1 MQEKLSPQDPKGTA
15 IFQDADSKVPIKG
28 YIFLIFG
35 IVLFSGAFSSSTNF
49 LRIFDFSALLG
60 QFGTIVEG
68 AAAGFRGSGGT
79 GAREG
84 FVFALT
90 ALPAVALAIGI
101 ITMIEGQQGLKAA
114 QKLLTPLMRPI
125 LGIPGWCGLALI
137 GSLQNTDTG
146 GALTG
151 QLVDQ
156 KLINEQELAAFAG
169 FLFSASAP
177 IGQYFSTAVL
187 LFPYMEEA
195 GIAPILPFVIILVG
209 KVFTCNLMRL
219 YVKITEGRSAK
230 NG

>member
-1 MQEKLSPQDPKGTA
+1 MAEKFLPHTQKEQPILQDSN
-15 IFQDADSKVPIKG
+15 SKVPIKG
-28 YIFLIFG
+28 YIFLVLG
-35 IVLFSGAFSSSTNF
+35 IVLFSGVFSSSDNF
-49 LRIFDFSALLG
+49 LQIFDFSSLLG
-60 QFGTIVEG
+60 QFGTISEG

-90 ALPAVALAIGI
+90 ALPAVALSIGLI
-101 ITMIEGQQGLKAA
+101 NMIEGQQGLKAA
-114 QKLLTPLMRPI
+114 QRLLTPLLRPV

-156 KLINEQELAAFAG
+156 DLISEKELAVFAG

-177 IGQYFSTAVL
+177 IGQYFSTAIL

-195 GIAPILPFVIILVG
+195 EIAPILPFVIILVG

-219 YVKITEGRSAK
+219 YVLITERRVSK